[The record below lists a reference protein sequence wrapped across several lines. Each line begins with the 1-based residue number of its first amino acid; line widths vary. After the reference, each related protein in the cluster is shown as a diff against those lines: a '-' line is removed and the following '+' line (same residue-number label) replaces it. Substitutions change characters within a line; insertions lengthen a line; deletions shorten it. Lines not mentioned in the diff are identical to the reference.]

1 MLTPLLMTP
10 RTPLRMTPMSDPL
23 TTRASATHVSATHTP
38 DAGASHAGAFGP
50 SALKATATPLSELY
64 KLVLLDL
71 DGVVYR
77 GKDPVEHAAEGIHD
91 AERHGMKI
99 SYTTNNP
106 SRYPHTVAEQLE
118 GFGLTVADNQV
129 ITSAIVAARMLA
141 AALPQGSKVLV
152 VGREHLCEEI
162 EKNGLVVVHKA
173 ADKPDA
179 VIQSWHQ
186 DLSWAELAEASYAI
200 AGGARYFVTNK
211 DLTIPREGGIAPG
224 NGAMQVPVTIATG
237 KTPEGSAG
245 KPEAAMYDESR
256 MLFSLTDDLVPTEL
270 SLPCGDRLDTDI
282 EAANRG
288 GYDSL
293 VVLTGVATPQQ
304 IITADPIH
312 RPTYVTT
319 DLRGLNLPQPAVE
332 RRADGSYQCGDAVAT
347 LTMNADGTGALA
359 ISLGGTRVSDPDT
372 LDALRA
378 ACDCMWHAMDA
389 DGMDPAAV
397 RLPDFPQALRG
408 CESEAGDR

>member
-1 MLTPLLMTP
+1 MNAPIEP
-10 RTPLRMTPMSDPL
+10 
-23 TTRASATHVSATHTP
+23 H
-38 DAGASHAGAFGP
+38 
-50 SALKATATPLSELY
+50 ALKSTDKPLSEIYDLA
-64 KLVLLDL
+64 LLDL

-77 GKDPVEHAAEGIHD
+77 GKNPVEHAAEGIGD
-91 AERHGMKI
+91 AESHGMQI

-106 SRYPHTVAEQLE
+106 SRYPRTVAEQLE

-141 AALPQGSKVLV
+141 QMLPPRSKVLV

-162 EKNGLVVVHKA
+162 AKNGLVPVHTA
-173 ADKPDA
+173 AENPDA

-200 AGGARYFVTNK
+200 HNGARYFVTNK

-224 NGAMQVPVTIATG
+224 NGAMQIPVTVATG
-237 KTPEGSAG
+237 KKPEASAG

-256 MLFSLTDDLVPTEL
+256 MLFSQTADLVPVEK

-293 VVLTGVATPQQ
+293 VVLTGVATPAS
-304 IITADPIH
+304 IITAEPIH
-312 RPTYVTT
+312 RPTYVTA
-319 DLRGLNLPQPAVE
+319 DLRGLNLPQPAVT
-332 RRADGSYQCGDAVAT
+332 RNADGSYSCNAATARICGNELSIT
-347 LTMNADGTGALA
+347 IDGVP
-359 ISLGGTRVSDPDT
+359 SEHPDT
-372 LDALRA
+372 LDGLRA
-378 ACDCMWHAMDA
+378 ACDCVWQAMDDQGLDA
-389 DGMDPAAV
+389 GTLRIPE
-397 RLPDFPQALRG
+397 FPQALRG
-408 CESEAGDR
+408 CGD

>member
-1 MLTPLLMTP
+1 MSDI
-10 RTPLRMTPMSDPL
+10 RTP
-23 TTRASATHVSATHTP
+23 H
-38 DAGASHAGAFGP
+38 
-50 SALKATATPLSELY
+50 ALKSTAAPLSETY
-64 KLVLLDL
+64 DLVLLDL

-77 GKDPVEHAAEGIHD
+77 GKNPVEHAADGIAD
-91 AERHGMKI
+91 AERHGMQI

-118 GFGLTVADNQV
+118 GFGLRVADNQV

-141 AALPQGSKVLV
+141 DRLPQGSRVLV

-162 EKNGLVVVHKA
+162 EKNGLTVVHTA
-173 ADKPDA
+173 AEHPDA

-200 AGGARYFVTNK
+200 AQGARYFVTNK

-224 NGAMQVPVTIATG
+224 NGAMQLPVITATG
-237 KTPEGSAG
+237 VRPEGSAG

-256 MLFSLTDDLVPTEL
+256 QLFSKTASLVPVDK

-293 VVLTGVATPQQ
+293 VVLTGVADPAQ
-304 IITADPIH
+304 ILTAAPLQ
-312 RPTYVTT
+312 RPTYVAA
-319 DLRGLNLPQPAVE
+319 DLRGLNRVQPAVE
-332 RRADGSYQCGDAVAT
+332 RGADGSFRCGDAVARCEGRT
-347 LTMNADGTGALA
+347 LRIEIDGRPADA
-359 ISLGGTRVSDPDT
+359 PDT

-378 ACDCMWHAMDA
+378 ACDCAWAAVDENGA
-389 DGMDPAAV
+389 DPAAL
-397 RLPDFPQALRG
+397 RLPDFAPVLH
-408 CESEAGDR
+408 EADEADDADGTQTDGVR

>member
-1 MLTPLLMTP
+1 MTEAQQNIHRLAQP
-10 RTPLRMTPMSDPL
+10 APQQQ
-23 TTRASATHVSATHTP
+23 AT
-38 DAGASHAGAFGP
+38 AGPG
-50 SALKATATPLSELY
+50 ALKSTSAPLSRLY
-64 KLVLLDL
+64 RLALLDL

-77 GKDPVEHAAEGIHD
+77 GKNPVEHAAEGIRN
-91 AERHGMKI
+91 AERLGMKI

-106 SRYPHTVAEQLE
+106 SRYPRTVAGQLA
-118 GFGLTVADNQV
+118 GFGLDVADNQV

-141 AALPQGSKVLV
+141 SALPAGAKVLV

-162 EKNGLVVVHKA
+162 KKNGLEVVHSA
-173 ADKPDA
+173 ADRPDA

-200 AGGARYFVTNK
+200 NAGARYFVTNK

-237 KTPEGSAG
+237 GVTPEASAG

-256 MLFSLTDDLVPTEL
+256 MLFSLTDDLVPVEL

-319 DLRGLNLPQPAVE
+319 DLRGLNLPQPQVE
-332 RRADGSYQCGDAVAT
+332 ALGDGAFRCNAAVAR
-347 LTMNADGTGALA
+347 LCMHADGTGALTVS
-359 ISLGGTRVSDPDT
+359 IGGIERREPDT

-378 ACDCMWHAMDA
+378 ACTCMWNAMDTQHVDPSRVSLPGFPQRLHGCETEDA
-389 DGMDPAAV
+389 DGHGAD
-397 RLPDFPQALRG
+397 
-408 CESEAGDR
+408 EADGK

>member
-1 MLTPLLMTP
+1 MIPALTLPI
-10 RTPLRMTPMSDPL
+10 RTIPKTPMSDI
-23 TTRASATHVSATHTP
+23 RARRSTEPVL
-38 DAGASHAGAFGP
+38 GGP
-50 SALKATATPLSELY
+50 GALKSTSAPLSQLY
-64 KLVLLDL
+64 KLALLDL

-77 GKDPVEHAAEGIHD
+77 GKDPVEHAADGIRN
-91 AERHGMKI
+91 AERLGMKI

-162 EKNGLVVVHKA
+162 EKNGLRVVHKA

-200 AGGARYFVTNK
+200 HAGARYFVTNK

-224 NGAMQVPVTIATG
+224 NGAMQIPVTVATG
-237 KTPEGSAG
+237 VTPEASAG

-256 MLFSLTDDLVPTEL
+256 MLFSLTDDLVPVDL

-304 IITADPIH
+304 IICADPIH

-319 DLRGLNLPQPAVE
+319 DLRGLNMPQPAVT
-332 RRADGSYQCGDAVAT
+332 RRADGTYQCNAAVAT
-347 LTMNADGTGALA
+347 LTMRGDGTGELTVA
-359 ISLGGTRVSDPDT
+359 IDGVDTPAPNT

-378 ACDCMWHAMDA
+378 ACTCMWHAVDVEGVDA
-389 DGMDPAAV
+389 SRV
-397 RLPDFPQALRG
+397 SLPDFPQQLRG
-408 CESEAGDR
+408 CDTAAGNTPAGDVTDGDSVK